1 MFRSLALMSSISVLG
16 ALATFFYQ
24 TVGTHIMSVYDYGA
38 FSRWLTDI
46 SYISLLFV
54 LGLDS
59 SLLYH
64 ARLGEKIESNNI
76 KNLLI
81 YTFIYAVSLAVI
93 VVFNLEPFYHISLF
107 TTIYLFAILGG
118 IQAFFQF
125 RERFTIFNFIAISR
139 PVLVL
144 LVFLLIMFRNDI
156 LSYKT
161 IVVVYTA
168 TCALLTIVVVWIYL
182 QNAEPIKP
190 KNIFSYKYYTYG
202 LKSIL
207 NKILAPML
215 YSSSI

>member
-46 SYISLLFV
+46 SYISLLFF

-81 YTFIYAVSLAVI
+81 YTFIYAVSLAC
-93 VVFNLEPFYHISLF
+93 
-107 TTIYLFAILGG
+107 
-118 IQAFFQF
+118 
-125 RERFTIFNFIAISR
+125 
-139 PVLVL
+139 
-144 LVFLLIMFRNDI
+144 
-156 LSYKT
+156 KT
-161 IVVVYTA
+161 
-168 TCALLTIVVVWIYL
+168 
-182 QNAEPIKP
+182 
-190 KNIFSYKYYTYG
+190 
-202 LKSIL
+202 
-207 NKILAPML
+207 
-215 YSSSI
+215 SS